1 MFKYL
6 VKKVFW
12 GFLRHLVSD
21 RQFAQIRYWL
31 NFDRLPDLE
40 NPQSFTEKIQFIKLY
55 ERTELRKTFAD
66 RMKSRSYVA
75 GKVGEEYLIPL
86 FGTYKE
92 ITEENWK
99 SLPRQFVLKANHGC
113 GMLEIVKDK
122 EEADFSSVKQTTEDW
137 KNTDYYKVGREWA
150 YKGLPRT
157 ILAEKLLLNAET
169 EIPADY
175 KFFCFHGEV
184 RIIQVDK
191 NRFGEQK
198 RNLYDRNFKRLDT
211 TLLYPNFEDSLEKP
225 ILLEEAIEIAEQLS
239 RGVNFVRVDLYLLDN
254 SIFFGE
260 LTNYPGNGFVAFEP
274 PAMENRAGE
283 YLHLK

>member
-21 RQFAQIRYWL
+21 KQFAQIRYWL